1 MKEKEFA
8 KFISSPT
15 GTDEGCR
22 KAHKS
27 TGSKLGPVYTLLGEE
42 IIPGSDIRVIV
53 RHVLRDRGVDEYPS
67 YVEEHIHDVGKAYVI
82 LSENPGDIEA
92 EIVLGKEKYEI
103 KSPTAVYVPAGI
115 EHNVRI
121 TKGHGFLIMVMP
133 GKGTYDEHTFP
144 VSKG

>member
-8 KFISSPT
+8 KFISTPS
-15 GTDEGCR
+15 GTDQGSR

-42 IIPGSDIRVIV
+42 VIPGSDIRVIV
-53 RHVLRDRGVDEYPS
+53 RHVLKDREEVEYPN
-67 YVEEHIHDVGKAYVI
+67 YVEEHVHDVSKAYII
-82 LSENPGDIEA
+82 LSEDPGSLEA
-92 EIVLGKEKYEI
+92 DIVLGKDRYEI
-103 KSPTAVYVPAGI
+103 KSPTAIYVPAGI
-115 EHNVRI
+115 EHNVQI

-144 VSKG
+144 VSKK